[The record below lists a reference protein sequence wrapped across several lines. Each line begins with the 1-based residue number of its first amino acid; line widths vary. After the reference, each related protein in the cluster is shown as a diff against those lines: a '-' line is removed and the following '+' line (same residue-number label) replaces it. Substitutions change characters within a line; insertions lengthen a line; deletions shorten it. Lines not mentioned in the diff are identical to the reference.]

1 MAAQDAP
8 TPPSNPTPSRTPAPA
23 PGPAPAPAPADGA
36 AAALAA
42 LVTRMRDA
50 GIGPGVEELADA
62 LWLARWLPAPER
74 AAPPPAP
81 APGGPAAPARAPLGG
96 APQSP
101 QLPPPPGD
109 GEPEPAA
116 SARLYA
122 PGGDGTDDA
131 LGDRAA
137 PVRVPAAP
145 ALPEPLALQRG
156 LRPLQRYRA
165 PVRPVPRTLDE
176 RATAERSAESGLV
189 LPVLRTD
196 RRREARLLLL
206 MDVSTST
213 VVWQQALDELRQ
225 VCARAG
231 AFREL
236 QTQYLH
242 EAPGGVPGCSSRPES
257 GGPLHAPEQL
267 SDPTGRRVT
276 LVLSDCAGPMWRG
289 GRMQRLLHRWAATAP
304 LAVVQ
309 PLPQRM
315 WGRTHL
321 PARRGVLHRR
331 EGPAGALEFR
341 PDRGAAERGALPV
354 PVLALRRPSV
364 EGWARLVSGATG
376 QSLAAAAGWVHPDH
390 PASSAPV
397 RAAEDIAGADRV
409 RAFWRPAS
417 PEARRLAVYLS
428 AVPPYLPVMQLVQHA
443 MLAGSGPDV
452 LSEVLLGGL
461 LRRRPD
467 ADDPRAVRY
476 AFLPGVATELRARLT
491 VEDVELLFKHCSEY
505 VERRFGRS
513 VRNFPALAGAFLRGT
528 VTPGEGLAPVT
539 GPGAGEPSGLRAFAE
554 VSAEVLR
561 DLGARMP
568 RAFDGPGLSVGE
580 LLERGRAAHARF
592 EAEGLTRAL
601 DDAVGHLRQAL
612 AAAGTGERRV
622 EAAEELALSLLRR
635 WQVGAAGEDLREAW
649 EALADLPDLTGRGHF
664 VRGTVCADQAA
675 AVADEGL
682 GFPGITGDLRDW
694 AVGAAAGGSDPAE
707 YARAVLLWLAERD
720 LAVALEAEEESAERR
735 RVTCLALMRLRRV
748 IALAGVDGPGP
759 DGPYAMVDGPAAWYV
774 GHLTRAVDAGAEVA
788 ETPGAEEVRV
798 ERGRL
803 WLDLARQLAG
813 QGAVTIPAPA
823 TSEAAE
829 VRRSAAESAAA
840 SAIEDLQAALYPEH
854 ALPAVERSRTWLDVA
869 SAAEIEGPTGRDG
882 EPRLLLIALD
892 QALDA
897 AGDDDALRTECHIR
911 TAAARWASHLRTGD
925 HRARELALQ
934 EWEFAL
940 LLLHEDDP
948 RLPVV
953 LTYCGTALCER
964 RGPRDARRAVDLLRR
979 AVDATFPDDPELPA
993 RRRLLADA
1001 HVRRYRQARVV
1012 SDLYEADWLL
1022 GEAVR
1027 GSEEPRFLALCLLS
1041 RGAAHEDL
1049 HERLGGA
1056 DHLDQAARHYSE
1068 AAEHAREAEADEL
1081 RAEALYGRGRVRR
1094 SQGQTRAALADHS
1107 EALLLATDR
1116 SFADRIDSDITDL
1129 TRGTGS
1135 ADA

>member
-1 MAAQDAP
+1 MAAQE
-8 TPPSNPTPSRTPAPA
+8 PPP
-23 PGPAPAPAPADGA
+23 PADGTA
-36 AAALAA
+36 PVLAA
-42 LVTRMRDA
+42 LVARMRDA

-62 LWLARWLPAPER
+62 LWLARWLPGPARPQTSGAPGADR
-74 AAPPPAP
+74 PAGDPAGGPGTAPPPPAP
-81 APGGPAAPARAPLGG
+81 VPSAAPGGATP
-96 APQSP
+96 S
-101 QLPPPPGD
+101 D
-109 GEPEPAA
+109 
-116 SARLYA
+116 SAWLFA
-122 PGGDGTDDA
+122 PGGGDGAGTGEGGTGGG
-131 LGDRAA
+131 LA

-176 RATAERSAESGLV
+176 RATAERAAESGLV

-236 QTQYLH
+236 AVQYLH
-242 EAPGGVPGCSSRPES
+242 EGPGGLPGCSSRPGT

-276 LVLSDCAGPMWRG
+276 LVLSDCAGPMWRS

-304 LAVVQ
+304 VAVVQ

-315 WGRTHL
+315 WVRTHL
-321 PARRGVLHRR
+321 PARRGLLHRR
-331 EGPAGALEFR
+331 EGPAGALEFL
-341 PDRGAAERGALPV
+341 PDRGGPERGALPV

-376 QSLAAAAGWVHPDH
+376 QSLAAAAGWVRADH
-390 PASSAPV
+390 SASAAPV
-397 RAAEDIAGADRV
+397 RAAEELGGADRV

-428 AVPPYLPVMQLVQHA
+428 AVPLYLPVMQLVQHA

-467 ADDPRAVRY
+467 ADDPKAVRY

-491 VEDVELLFKHCSEY
+491 VEEVELLFKHCSEY

-528 VTPGEGLAPVT
+528 VTPGEGLAPVS
-539 GPGAGEPSGLRAFAE
+539 GPGPDEPAGLRAFAE

-568 RAFDGPGLSVGE
+568 RPAAGPELSVPE
-580 LLERGRAAHARF
+580 LLERGREAQARF

-635 WQVGAAGEDLREAW
+635 WQAGADGEDLREAW
-649 EALADLPDLTGRGHF
+649 EALADLPWLTGRGHF
-664 VRGTVCADQAA
+664 ARGTVCADQAA
-675 AVADEGL
+675 AVRDEGL
-682 GFPGITGDLRDW
+682 GFPGVTDDLRDW
-694 AVGAAAGGSDPAE
+694 AASVAPDGQYPAE
-707 YARAVLLWLAERD
+707 YARAVLLYLAERD
-720 LAVALEAEEESAERR
+720 LALALDAPEESAGRR
-735 RVTCLALMRLRRV
+735 RATCLALMKLRRL
-748 IALAGVDGPGP
+748 IALAGVVRPGP
-759 DGPYAMVDGPAAWYV
+759 DGPYATVDGPVAWYV
-774 GHLTRAVDAGAEVA
+774 GHLSRAIDAATGEVA
-788 ETPGAEEVRV
+788 EVPGAEDVRA

-803 WLDLARQLAG
+803 SLDLARQFAG
-813 QGAVTIPAPA
+813 RGAATGPPPA
-823 TSEAAE
+823 TADAADVLRNGVVLTATSAVLDLKAALRAEHPLPAAE
-829 VRRSAAESAAA
+829 RC
-840 SAIEDLQAALYPEH
+840 
-854 ALPAVERSRTWLDVA
+854 RTWLDVA
-869 SAAEIEGPTGRDG
+869 SAAELAGPRQTDG
-882 EPRLLLIALD
+882 EHPLLREALEQALAAAAAADDDDLRIECHTRTARVHWDRHTRTGERHALDLAVDAWDAAVRLL
-892 QALDA
+892 
-897 AGDDDALRTECHIR
+897 R
-911 TAAARWASHLRTGD
+911 
-925 HRARELALQ
+925 
-934 EWEFAL
+934 
-940 LLLHEDDP
+940 EDDP

-953 LTYCGTALCER
+953 LTGHGTALHR
-964 RGPRDARRAVDLLRR
+964 RGEHHDAPRDAHRAVDALRR
-979 AVDATFPDDPELPA
+979 AVDETFPDDPELPP
-993 RRRLLADA
+993 RRRLLAAA
-1001 HVRRYRQARVV
+1001 HVGRYRHAHVL

-1027 GSEEPRFLALCLLS
+1027 GSEEPRFLALCLIL
-1041 RGAAHEDL
+1041 RGTVAEYL
-1049 HERLGGA
+1049 HDRLGTAG
-1056 DHLDQAARHYSE
+1056 HLDKAVEHFTRGVG
-1068 AAEHAREAEADEL
+1068 HAREADAD
-1081 RAEALYGRGRVRR
+1081 ALTTLALRGRAVARER
-1094 SQGQTRAALADHS
+1094 LGRARTALADYR
-1107 EALLLATDR
+1107 EALSLTTDTALAGR
-1116 SFADRIDSDITDL
+1116 LRADIARL
-1129 TRGTGS
+1129 TSGT